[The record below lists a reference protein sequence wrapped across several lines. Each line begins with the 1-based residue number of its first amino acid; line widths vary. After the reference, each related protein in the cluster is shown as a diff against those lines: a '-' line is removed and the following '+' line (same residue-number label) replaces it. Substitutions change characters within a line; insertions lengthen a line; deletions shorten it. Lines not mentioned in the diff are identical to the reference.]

1 MVGVRHDRVRDRPRV
16 IPIVVILVHQN
27 AHQFRNRQHRVGVV
41 ELDRDLFT
49 EVVKRRIN
57 AQMRAD
63 DRLYACGNKEILLL
77 QTQDL
82 AIVGR
87 IVRVHVQ
94 TDFLQLL

>member
-1 MVGVRHDRVRDRPRV
+1 M
-16 IPIVVILVHQN
+16 IPIIVILVHQN
-27 AHQFRNRQHRVGVV
+27 AHQFRNRQYRMRIV
-41 ELDRDLFT
+41 ELDCDLFA
-49 EVVKRRIN
+49 EVVKRRID

-63 DRLYACGNKEILLL
+63 DRLHTGRNKEILLL

-87 IVRVHVQ
+87 IVRIDVQ